1 MKLKYTFETMELDDR
16 IVAVPVGEHIDE
28 FHGVIKLNEVASFI
42 FNLLKYDID
51 EADILKA
58 MEEEYEVS
66 REVLIKDIHIYLD
79 EFREKGLL
87 VE

>member
-1 MKLKYTFETMELDDR
+1 MRLRYTFETMELDDR
-16 IVAVPVGEHIDE
+16 IVAVPVGENIDE
-28 FHGVIKLNEVASFI
+28 FHGVIKLNDVAAFI
-42 FNLLKYDID
+42 FNLLKDDIQ

-66 REVLIKDIHIYLD
+66 HEVLIKDIHEYLD